1 MASLGCMRSADA
13 VVIGGGCVGTSVLYH
28 LAVLGMSDTVLLEA
42 DSLGAGSTCK
52 SAGGIRMQHDDEVNT
67 RLAQRSLSEFLRFE
81 EMTGMP
87 IDFKQV
93 GYLFTLDNQ
102 KDLDHFT
109 AAAVTQRGLGI
120 PTEVL
125 DVEQVHDHV
134 PQLNVDD
141 LVGGTF
147 CPWEGY
153 ASPEAVVAGYAGA
166 ARRLGANTKTGTR
179 ALEILTDADGACGV
193 RTSDGTISTRIIVI
207 AAGVGS
213 GDLTAPL
220 GFELPVRGEARTIF
234 YSNGNLGVDSSAPL
248 VVDFSTGF
256 YFHREGSG
264 LVFAGRE
271 SDPAELSAPASHRL
285 PAIIDASIASSWWGF
300 YEVSPDH
307 NGIVGSAPINGLH
320 YATGFSGHGFM
331 QSPAVGEHV
340 AETILGLPAT
350 LDLATMTADRFTRGE
365 HRVEAFVI

>member
-1 MASLGCMRSADA
+1 MQSADA

-28 LAVLGMSDTVLLEA
+28 LAVLGMGDTVLLET
-42 DSLGAGSTCK
+42 DSLGAGSTSK

-67 RLAQRSLSEFLRFE
+67 RLAQRSLAEFLRFE
-81 EMTGMP
+81 EMTGTP

-93 GYLFTLDNQ
+93 GYLFALDNQ

-109 AAAVTQRGLGI
+109 VAAATQRDLGI

-125 DVEQVHDHV
+125 DVEQVRDHV
-134 PQLNVDD
+134 PQLNTDD

-153 ASPEAVVAGYAGA
+153 ASPEAVVAGYAAA
-166 ARRLGANTKTGTR
+166 ARRLGARTSTGTR
-179 ALEILTDADGACGV
+179 VLEILTDADGVSGV
-193 RTSDGTISTRIIVI
+193 RTADGIISTRIVVV

-213 GDLTAPL
+213 GDLTRPL
-220 GFELPVRGEARTIF
+220 GFELPVRAEARTIF
-234 YSNGNLGVDSSAPL
+234 YSNTHLGIAASSPL

-271 SDPAELSAPASHRL
+271 SDPAELAEPAAHRL
-285 PAIIDASIASSWWGF
+285 PAIVDASIASSWWGN

-307 NGIVGSAPINGLH
+307 NGIVGKAPITGLH
-320 YATGFSGHGFM
+320 YGTGFSGHGFM
-331 QSPAVGEHV
+331 QSPAVGEHL

-350 LDLATMTADRFTRGE
+350 LNLATMTADRFTRGE
-365 HRVEAFVI
+365 LRVEAFVI

>member
-1 MASLGCMRSADA
+1 MRIADA

-28 LAVLGMSDTVLLEA
+28 LALAGMTDTVLLEA
-42 DSLGAGSTCK
+42 DSLGAGSTSK

-67 RLAQRSLSEFLRFE
+67 RLAQRSLGEFLRFE

-102 KDLDHFT
+102 ADLAHFT
-109 AAAVTQRGLGI
+109 RAAAAQRALGI
-120 PTEVL
+120 PTEIL
-125 DVEQVHDHV
+125 DVDQVRDHV

-141 LVGGTF
+141 LVGGTY

-166 ARRLGANTKTGTR
+166 ARRMGARTQVGVR
-179 ALEILTDADGACGV
+179 VVEILTDADGISGV
-193 RTSDGTISTRIIVI
+193 RTADETISTRTVVV

-213 GDLTAPL
+213 GDLVRPL
-220 GFELPVRGEARTIF
+220 GFDLPVHGEARTIF
-234 YSNGNLGVDSSAPL
+234 YSSSDVGIATGTPL

-271 SDPAELSAPASHRL
+271 SDPGELSEPATHRL
-285 PAIIDASIASSWWGF
+285 PAIIDAQIASSWWGF

-307 NGIVGSAPINGLH
+307 NGMVGSAPISGLH
-320 YATGFSGHGFM
+320 YGTGFSGHGFM
-331 QSPAVGEHV
+331 QSPAVGEHI
-340 AETILGLPAT
+340 AETIMGAATT
-350 LDLATMTADRFTRGE
+350 LDLASMTADRFTRGE